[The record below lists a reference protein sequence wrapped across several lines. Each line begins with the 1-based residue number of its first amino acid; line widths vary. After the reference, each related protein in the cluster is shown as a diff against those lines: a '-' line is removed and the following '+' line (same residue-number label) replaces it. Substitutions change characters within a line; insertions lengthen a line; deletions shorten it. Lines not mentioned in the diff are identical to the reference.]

1 MIYNIHHRFPL
12 STFLYVNVI
21 KMYHLTGIRQFYI
34 SQVLMKQ
41 MYREVIAVRSNSF
54 HTDGHGESTMTWVG
68 QTSET
73 PLSVRVKV
81 FNSTFNPW
89 DIVK

>member
-54 HTDGHGESTMTWVG
+54 HTDGHEQSTMT
-68 QTSET
+68 
-73 PLSVRVKV
+73 
-81 FNSTFNPW
+81 
-89 DIVK
+89 